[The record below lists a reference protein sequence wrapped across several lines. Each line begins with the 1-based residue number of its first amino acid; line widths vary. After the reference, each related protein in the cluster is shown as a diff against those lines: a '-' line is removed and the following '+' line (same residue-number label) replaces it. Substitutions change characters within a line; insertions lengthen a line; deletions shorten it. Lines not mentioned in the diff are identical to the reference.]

1 MDDQRWPVRRLI
13 IVCGLSFAGK
23 TTLGNAI
30 CAQFEHP
37 QVDVDETKVD
47 LYGPGIADRDLSAE
61 QWTEIYQQTDAR
73 IVNHLRNGETVV
85 DASRNFRRDER
96 DAARD
101 IADSVGAEVV
111 VAYVNTPESVV
122 RRRWIENRA
131 NQARRDVSDEGF
143 EEIIAVMQPP
153 SADEKALVFHH
164 DDDIRSWLAE
174 HAQWLGRC

>member
-1 MDDQRWPVRRLI
+1 M
-13 IVCGLSFAGK
+13 CGLSFAGK